1 MSGPHSHALYVH
13 GHTWLHRLAPQAKLA
28 AQFLFV
34 IAVVATPREEFW
46 AFGIYAAIVVGLVV
60 AARLPAAFVAK
71 RLLFEIPF
79 ILFAVLLPFIGG
91 GERTHVFGLS
101 LSGEGL
107 WGAWNIIAKATLGLA
122 VSIIVAATTT
132 MPEFLRGFER
142 LRMPRAFTS
151 TLSFMIRYTDVIAD
165 EMRRMKVAR
174 ESRGYDPRWLWQ
186 AKAVGSAAGACSSAP
201 TSGVNACTS
210 RCSRGA
216 TQGRCPGL
224 TRRRLRPGP
233 GRPRWRC
240 RVSPPPSLPSR
251 GRCGRDRAGAR
262 GPRARVR
269 LPRWQPGVVRRR
281 PHARAR

>member
-34 IAVVATPREEFW
+34 IAVVATPREAFW
-46 AFGIYAAIVVGLVV
+46 AFGIYAAVVVGLIAV
-60 AARLPAAFVAK
+60 ARLPVAFVAK
-71 RLLFEIPF
+71 RLLFEVPF

-91 GERTHVFGLS
+91 GESIRVLGLS
-101 LSGEGL
+101 LSAEGL
-107 WGAWNIIAKATLGLA
+107 WGAWNIVAKATLGLA

-142 LRMPRAFTS
+142 LHMPRAFTS

-186 AKAVGSAAGACSSAP
+186 VKAVGAAAGALFIRSYERGERVYLSML
-201 TSGVNACTS
+201 
-210 RCSRGA
+210 SRGYAGSMPRVAETPA
-216 TQGRCPGL
+216 TAGTWAAAL
-224 TRRRLRPGP
+224 A
-233 GRPRWRC
+233 
-240 RVSPPPSLPSR
+240 LPAFAAAVATVAWVTS
-251 GRCGRDRAGAR
+251 
-262 GPRARVR
+262 
-269 LPRWQPGVVRRR
+269 
-281 PHARAR
+281 

>member
-34 IAVVATPREEFW
+34 IAVVATPREAFW
-46 AFGIYAAIVVGLVV
+46 AFGIYAAVVVGLIAV
-60 AARLPAAFVAK
+60 ARLPVAFVAK
-71 RLLFEIPF
+71 RLLFEVPF

-91 GERTHVFGLS
+91 GESIQVLGLS
-101 LSGEGL
+101 LSAEGL
-107 WGAWNIIAKATLGLA
+107 WGAWNIVAKATLGLA

-142 LRMPRAFTS
+142 LHMPRAFTS

-186 AKAVGSAAGACSSAP
+186 VKAVGAAAGALFIRSYERGERVYLSML
-201 TSGVNACTS
+201 
-210 RCSRGA
+210 SRGYAGSMPRVAETPA
-216 TQGRCPGL
+216 TAGTWAAAL
-224 TRRRLRPGP
+224 A
-233 GRPRWRC
+233 
-240 RVSPPPSLPSR
+240 LPAFAAAVATVAWVTS
-251 GRCGRDRAGAR
+251 
-262 GPRARVR
+262 
-269 LPRWQPGVVRRR
+269 
-281 PHARAR
+281 

>member
-34 IAVVATPREEFW
+34 IAVVATPREAFW
-46 AFGIYAAIVVGLVV
+46 AFGVYATVVVGLVI
-60 AARLPAAFVAK
+60 AAGLPVGFVAK

-91 GERTHVFGLS
+91 GERIRVLGLS
-101 LSGEGL
+101 LSAEGS
-107 WGAWNIIAKATLGLA
+107 WGAWNIVAKATLGLA
-122 VSIIVAATTT
+122 MSIIVAATTT

-142 LRMPRAFTS
+142 LHMPRAFTS

-186 AKAVGSAAGACSSAP
+186 AKAIGSAAGALFIRSYERGERVYLSML
-201 TSGVNACTS
+201 
-210 RCSRGA
+210 SRGYAGSMPRVDETPA
-216 TQGRCPGL
+216 TAGTWAAAL
-224 TRRRLRPGP
+224 T
-233 GRPRWRC
+233 
-240 RVSPPPSLPSR
+240 LPAFAAAVATVAWVTS
-251 GRCGRDRAGAR
+251 
-262 GPRARVR
+262 
-269 LPRWQPGVVRRR
+269 
-281 PHARAR
+281 

>member
-34 IAVVATPREEFW
+34 IAVVATPREAFW
-46 AFGIYAAIVVGLVV
+46 AFGVYGAVVVGLVA
-60 AARLPAAFVAK
+60 AARLPVAFVAK

-91 GERTHVFGLS
+91 GERIRVLGLS
-101 LSGEGL
+101 LSAEGL
-107 WGAWNIIAKATLGLA
+107 WGAWNIVAKATLGLA

-142 LRMPRAFTS
+142 LHMPRAFTS

-186 AKAVGSAAGACSSAP
+186 AKAVGSAAGAMFIRSYERGERVYLSMLSRGYAGSMPRVDETP
-201 TSGVNACTS
+201 TSAGVWAAALALPAFAAAVATVAWVTS
-210 RCSRGA
+210 
-216 TQGRCPGL
+216 
-224 TRRRLRPGP
+224 
-233 GRPRWRC
+233 
-240 RVSPPPSLPSR
+240 
-251 GRCGRDRAGAR
+251 
-262 GPRARVR
+262 
-269 LPRWQPGVVRRR
+269 
-281 PHARAR
+281 

>member
-34 IAVVATPREEFW
+34 IAVVATPREAFW
-46 AFGIYAAIVVGLVV
+46 AFGVYAAVVVGLVA
-60 AARLPAAFVAK
+60 AARLPVAFVAK

-91 GERTHVFGLS
+91 GERIRVLGLS
-101 LSGEGL
+101 LSAEGL
-107 WGAWNIIAKATLGLA
+107 WGAWNIVAKATLGLA

-142 LRMPRAFTS
+142 LHMPRAFTS

-186 AKAVGSAAGACSSAP
+186 AKAVGSAAGAMFIRSYERGERVYLSMLSRGYAGSMPRVDETP
-201 TSGVNACTS
+201 TS
-210 RCSRGA
+210 
-216 TQGRCPGL
+216 
-224 TRRRLRPGP
+224 
-233 GRPRWRC
+233 
-240 RVSPPPSLPSR
+240 
-251 GRCGRDRAGAR
+251 AGAW
-262 GPRARVR
+262 AAALA
-269 LPRWQPGVVRRR
+269 LPAFAAAVATVAWVTS
-281 PHARAR
+281 